1 MCPSGLICHPPP
13 SFQFPYFQLRWP
25 LCFSP
30 TPCPFPVS
38 WRMLFSPY
46 RTLSPSLPLP
56 PHSIG
61 IVCSLLDLASTIWLP
76 EESEG
81 LLGWEPVSLRGDSW
95 QGLGNLPCGSCQL
108 SSSSSQSGPGPGRT
122 TAVLGTWLFLVQTG
136 TNIWLPDHDLTSRI
150 KDRIAR
156 GL

>member
-1 MCPSGLICHPPP
+1 MSWGSPGNRLGAVFCGAPEPLPGPP
-13 SFQFPYFQLRWP
+13 SDRGPDPEVL
-25 LCFSP
+25 
-30 TPCPFPVS
+30 
-38 WRMLFSPY
+38 
-46 RTLSPSLPLP
+46 TLSPSLPLP

-95 QGLGNLPCGSCQL
+95 QGLGTLPCGSCQL